1 MDALWIIV
9 AFALGFLARQVGLPP
24 LVGYLV
30 AGFALKASG
39 VEHGYLIVEFADIG
53 VILLLFSIGLKLR
66 LRSLIRP
73 EIWAGASIHM
83 LTTVIVF
90 GLGIFL
96 LAAAGLSKF
105 AVVDLKISLMI
116 AFALSF
122 SSTVFAVKTL
132 EEKGEMYS
140 LHGHV
145 AIGILIMQDII
156 AVVFITASTGKL
168 PSLWALAV
176 PPSDPCC
183 SKSWIAAATG
193 S

>member
-140 LHGHV
+140 LPCM
-145 AIGILIMQDII
+145 A
-156 AVVFITASTGKL
+156 TWPSAS
-168 PSLWALAV
+168 
-176 PPSDPCC
+176 
-183 SKSWIAAATG
+183 
-193 S
+193 